1 MRWQHVWQCVLGTLK
16 TSRNWLLRK
25 TVKKKKKKKKNS
37 RTKIRYQFSVVALK
51 SSHKLSGLKEY
62 ECIIWQLCRSEIQ
75 HKFCWA
81 KIKVLARRNSFRNY
95 HLEQGDALGKNLLLS
110 RLPQLLKAAYISWL
124 AAPVC
129 RLQIQQ
135 RGLPLTLI
143 PLSHL
148 FFFFWPQLGKVLFFQ
163 RSVWLDWAHPEN
175 LPISRFLT
183 ESCLQSHTFSPCSH
197 TFRASRVR
205 TRASLGQGHCSASD
219 VLVYSSQ
226 CSEQCWATNALQQEY
241 V

>member
-1 MRWQHVWQCVLGTLK
+1 MAACLAMCIRYLENS
-16 TSRNWLLRK
+16 SRNWLLRK
-25 TVKKKKKKKKNS
+25 IVKKKNS
-37 RTKIRYQFSVVALK
+37 CTKIRYHFSVVALK

-95 HLEQGDALGKNLLLS
+95 HLEQGDALGKNLFLS
-110 RLPQLLKAAYISWL
+110 WLAQLLEAAYISWL
-124 AAPVC
+124 AAPFC

-148 FFFFWPQLGKVLFFQ
+148 FFSDHSW
-163 RSVWLDWAHPEN
+163 E
-175 LPISRFLT
+175 RFSSF
-183 ESCLQSHTFSPCSH
+183 EDPC
-197 TFRASRVR
+197 
-205 TRASLGQGHCSASD
+205 D
-219 VLVYSSQ
+219 
-226 CSEQCWATNALQQEY
+226 
-241 V
+241 

>member
-1 MRWQHVWQCVLGTLK
+1 MAACLAMCIRYLENFQELTLK
-16 TSRNWLLRK
+16 ENS
-25 TVKKKKKKKKNS
+25 KKKKKKKKNS

-148 FFFFWPQLGKVLFFQ
+148 FFFLTTVGKGSLLSKTRVIRLGPPRESPHLKVPNWIMP
-163 RSVWLDWAHPEN
+163 S
-175 LPISRFLT
+175 
-183 ESCLQSHTFSPCSH
+183 ESHVFAVQSHVQSLQS
-197 TFRASRVR
+197 
-205 TRASLGQGHCSASD
+205 
-219 VLVYSSQ
+219 
-226 CSEQCWATNALQQEY
+226 
-241 V
+241 

>member
-1 MRWQHVWQCVLGTLK
+1 MAACLAMCIRYLENFQELTLK
-16 TSRNWLLRK
+16 ENS
-25 TVKKKKKKKKNS
+25 KKKKKNS
-37 RTKIRYQFSVVALK
+37 CTKIRYQFSVVALK

-148 FFFFWPQLGKVLFFQ
+148 FFFLTTVGFFQ
-163 RSVWLDWAHPEN
+163 RPVWLDWAHPEN